1 MTLTLPS
8 SAARQYT
15 TSKQLIGGDD
25 FNNHSAQLNSGQ
37 DGITAGAGGGQA
49 KAFQLTKAVNVISS
63 VVTANDSVK
72 LPKGILGLEVWVQN
86 ADTVTNNSAQVYT
99 YGKGTI
105 NNTDGAAVGVALAES
120 VTAATMYKC
129 IDITAAAGDVWVSK

>member
-1 MTLTLPS
+1 MSLSLPS
-8 SAARQYT
+8 LAANLYT
-15 TSKQLIGGDD
+15 ASKQLISGSD

-37 DGITAGAGGGQA
+37 DGITAGAGGTQS

-72 LPKGILGLEVWVQN
+72 LPKGILGLEVWIQN
-86 ADTVTNNSAQVYT
+86 ADTVTGNSAQVFT

-105 NNTDGAAVGVALAES
+105 NNTDGAAIGIALAES
-120 VTAATMYKC
+120 VTGATMYKC
-129 IDITAAAGDVWVSK
+129 MDITAAAGDVWVSK